1 MRTEKPNEDAEGLH
15 EKSTKEV
22 LKIINSEDKKIATTV
37 EEEIPEIE
45 KTVEIFART
54 IKNGGSVYYVG
65 AGTSG
70 RLGILDASEIPPTFG
85 LEEDKVVGLIAGGKD
100 AIISAKEGR
109 EDDKE
114 AGKQLIRERNIG
126 DSDMVIGISASG
138 RTPFVLG
145 CLEEARSNGS
155 ATAGISNNSGAPISK
170 YSDITFTAETGPEII
185 AGSTRMKAGTA
196 QKMILNMISTAAM
209 VKLGKVYDNFM
220 VDLVAS
226 NEKLKDRA
234 KRILKSLT
242 GADEERIKTVLKE
255 SDYEV
260 KPAVLAIK
268 EELTVAEAR
277 EKLTA
282 CDGYLG
288 RALGE
293 GPGDRP

>member
-1 MRTEKPNEDAEGLH
+1 MKTEEPNKDAEGLH
-15 EKSTKEV
+15 EKSAKEI
-22 LKIINSEDKKIATTV
+22 LKIINAEDKKIATAV
-37 EEEIPEIE
+37 EKEISSI
-45 KTVEIFART
+45 KSAVDLFTRT

-70 RLGILDASEIPPTFG
+70 RLGVLDASEIPPTFG
-85 LEEDKVVGLIAGGKD
+85 LSEDRVVGLIAGGKD
-100 AIISAKEGR
+100 AVTSAKEGR

-114 AGKQLIRERNIG
+114 AGKKLVRERNIG
-126 DSDMVIGISASG
+126 SNDMVIGISASG
-138 RTPFVLG
+138 STPFVLG
-145 CLEEARSNGS
+145 CLEEARTNGS
-155 ATAGISNNSGAPISK
+155 ETAGIANNSGAPISEFSK
-170 YSDITFTAETGPEII
+170 ITITAETGPEII

-196 QKMILNMISTAAM
+196 QKMILNMISTTAM

-220 VDLVAS
+220 VDLIAS

-234 KRILKSLT
+234 KRIIKSLT
-242 GADEERIKTVLKE
+242 GADEERIKAVLKE
-255 SDYEV
+255 SDYAV

-268 EELTVAEAR
+268 KELTVAEAR

-293 GPGDRP
+293 GPGDRQ